1 MVLFG
6 ERHSGTN
13 LVEYVLSRSCSTAFY
28 PPEAYGFK
36 HWWLNERENSS
47 RVSLIATQ
55 LLVPVIF
62 IVREPIAWMM
72 AMAKRP
78 HHNPRPNSMSISHF
92 ILRPWHSY
100 ESPSPFRWPPT
111 GAIVESAPSLY
122 GLRAIK
128 LNQMIHLQAQLKRS
142 VLLRYEDLHSLNA
155 QNVSERLG
163 RVLLYHA

>member
-78 HHNPRPNSMSISHF
+78 HHNPRPNLPLYTSALAF
-92 ILRPWHSY
+92 LRVALP
-100 ESPSPFRWPPT
+100 
-111 GAIVESAPSLY
+111 I
-122 GLRAIK
+122 
-128 LNQMIHLQAQLKRS
+128 QMAAH
-142 VLLRYEDLHSLNA
+142 
-155 QNVSERLG
+155 G
-163 RVLLYHA
+163 RNC